1 MWNSTGGLRSDGRCG
16 RDFPLDDYTPAA
28 CDPTSADYCCSGSGW
43 CGHTDAHCNCD
54 KCVNYKPTKN
64 TTGKTLVKLFIFKYQ
79 NLPHACTDGDQI
91 ITTGRCGPGF
101 PLADGSPTTCD
112 PDSADFCCSPG
123 GWCGHSWEHCS
134 CDGCV
139 NYRPDS
145 EDDIPPPVT
154 VKPYVRPDN
163 RCGPEFPLDG
173 KPGRCDPEAYGH
185 CCSEYG
191 YCGNEFAHCNCD
203 KCVNFCPGCPS
214 KPFNITDRVR
224 SDNKCGPRWELLDDG
239 KPSECNPKN
248 DFYCCSK
255 AGYCDKTEE
264 ACNCPEC
271 VNYRD
276 RN

>member
-28 CDPTSADYCCSGSGW
+28 CDPTSADYCCSEYGW
-43 CGHTDAHCNCD
+43 CGHTPLHCNCD
-54 KCVNYKPTKN
+54 KCVNYKATNTEAKNKESAPTS
-64 TTGKTLVKLFIFKYQ
+64 GSVRE
-79 NLPHACTDGDQI
+79 D
-91 ITTGRCGPGF
+91 GRCGPRF

-145 EDDIPPPVT
+145 EGDIPPPVT
-154 VKPYVRPDN
+154 EAPGVRSDN

-173 KPGRCDPEAYGH
+173 KPGQCNPHSDYGF

-191 YCGNEFAHCNCD
+191 HCGNTPLHCNCD

-214 KPFNITDRVR
+214 KPVNITDRVR

-239 KPSECNPKN
+239 KPSECNPRN

-255 AGYCDKTEE
+255 AGYCGNTEE

-271 VNYRD
+271 INYRD
-276 RN
+276 SN